1 MEGTTSFATLALPKA
16 TVRLL
21 LLPQAGLRVKASG
34 LTQECFECR
43 FRFRRHQVEN
53 MGALD
58 MLSLINHYLSV
69 TAIKH
74 DGAQVVDWSNA
85 PAMTLTLELTIFH

>member
-1 MEGTTSFATLALPKA
+1 MIPMTGITLPKA

-34 LTQECFECR
+34 LTKECFEWI
-43 FRFRRHQVEN
+43 FRFQRHQVEN

-58 MLSLINHYLSV
+58 LLSLINH
-69 TAIKH
+69 
-74 DGAQVVDWSNA
+74 
-85 PAMTLTLELTIFH
+85 